1 MKNQERGGGNKTVGP
16 RKAVKRWGYNL
27 YSGLM
32 SKLLLTRGGK
42 CRVQGMI
49 HNLGKPGDKVKVH
62 HSSINKKKRQQLE
75 SSGKTKTYARNYCS
89 AIVT

>member
-1 MKNQERGGGNKTVGP
+1 
-16 RKAVKRWGYNL
+16 
-27 YSGLM
+27 
-32 SKLLLTRGGK
+32 
-42 CRVQGMI
+42 MI